1 VAQPAYT
8 QPVLTCPS
16 CGKENPDG
24 FQFCGFCTTPLTL
37 RPSPAVQEERKVV
50 TVLFCDL
57 VGFTSRAE
65 EMDPEDVAKL
75 LAPYQARLR
84 EELERHG
91 GTVEKFIGDAVMA
104 LFGAPVAHEDD
115 PERAVRAALAI
126 RDFADDEGIELRIG
140 ITTGEALVS
149 LDARPEQGETVA
161 TGDVVNTAARLQS
174 AAPVNGILVGEITYR
189 ATQHAIEYAEHN
201 PVEAKGKAR
210 PVLVWEARRA
220 RARVALDR
228 LHGAALVG
236 RGQEL
241 ALLKGALTRVRQE
254 LSPQLVT
261 IVGVPGIGKSRLVFE
276 LSQIVDRDPELI
288 FWRQGRCLSYG
299 EGVTF
304 WALGEIV
311 KAQAGILETDA
322 PAVAEKK
329 LAVVAP
335 DEWVRRHLRPLVGLD
350 AELDVTAGQRGEA
363 FAAWRTFLEA
373 LAEER
378 PLVLVIEDL
387 HWADETLLDFVDHVV
402 DWATGVPLL
411 VVCSARPE
419 LLERR
424 PGWGGGKPNAL
435 TLSLSAL
442 SDDETARLISELLER
457 SVLPSETQR
466 ALLGRA
472 GGNPLYAEQFARMFA
487 EGGVL
492 EDDTRLPETVQGLI
506 AARLDLLPPDEK
518 ALLQDAAVL
527 GKTFWSGALASLA
540 GGDGAALDD
549 RLHSLE
555 RKQFVRRERRSTV
568 HGEDEHSF
576 RHILVRDVAYSQIP
590 RGDRAEKH
598 KLTAEWIESLGRPED
613 QSEMLA
619 HHYLQAL
626 ELTRAAGGDVGE
638 LADLARHALRDAGDR
653 ALALKA
659 LSSAA
664 AFYERALELW
674 PEDPERPQLLFR
686 YGTSLRNVERGQRV
700 LETAYEALLGA
711 GDAESAAET
720 QLMLAPM
727 LWHAGN
733 RDGCFER
740 LELAAEL
747 LREAPPS
754 RAKAYLLSQV
764 SRYRMLAGE
773 DDAAIRAG
781 EAAFA
786 IAEELDLDE
795 VRASVL
801 NTIGASRVSEGDMSG
816 IQDIERSIEIALA
829 ANSAECVRGYTNLS
843 ATLVASVG
851 DLERGMEA
859 DAEGIRAAERFG
871 DEIGLRFLR
880 GHQMLSGLITGR
892 WDESLAIADDFIAA
906 GEAGSPHYMEC
917 AAHHHR
923 AAILLARDHPEEA
936 LAQARASIELAR
948 RIRDP
953 QTLQPALLI
962 GANVVYQAGETRE
975 AEALVVEF
983 LDSWGRRVVFMEYV
997 HHSISCV
1004 LELGHG
1010 DRLSSLLQGAVA
1022 SPWRDA
1028 AEAALRGQPV
1038 RDAEILA
1045 GIGARTYEA
1054 AARLRAAKLLV
1065 EQDRRAEADDQLQR
1079 ALAFHRS
1086 VGATRYIREGEALLA
1101 VQAQSESA

>member
-1 VAQPAYT
+1 MRRC
-8 QPVLTCPS
+8 LS
-16 CGKENPDG
+16 CGYENADDAR
-24 FQFCGFCTTPLTL
+24 FCSQCATPLEPGMQA
-37 RPSPAVQEERKVV
+37 REERKVV
-50 TVLFCDL
+50 TCLFCDL
-57 VGFTSRAE
+57 VGFTARAE

-126 RDFADDEGIELRIG
+126 RDFADDEGLELRIG

-174 AAPVNGILVGEITYR
+174 AAPVNGILVGETTFR
-189 ATQHAIEYAEHN
+189 ATQQAIEFAEHE

-210 PVLVWEARRA
+210 PVPAWEARTA
-220 RARVALDR
+220 RVRVALDR
-228 LHGAALVG
+228 LHGTALVG

-241 ALLKGALTRVRQE
+241 ALLEGALTRVRQE

-276 LSQIVDRDPELI
+276 LSQMVDRDPELI

-322 PAVAEKK
+322 PAAAEEK
-329 LAVVAP
+329 LAVIAP
-335 DEWVRRHLRPLVGLD
+335 DEWVRSHLRPLVGLG
-350 AELDVTAGQRGEA
+350 AEPDVVAGQRGEA

-424 PGWGGGKPNAL
+424 PGWGGGKSNAL
-435 TLSLSAL
+435 TLSLSPL
-442 SDDETARLISELLER
+442 SDSETARLISELLER
-457 SVLPSETQR
+457 SVLPSEAQQT
-466 ALLGRA
+466 LLARA
-472 GGNPLYAEQFARMFA
+472 GGNPLYAEQFARMLV
-487 EGGVL
+487 EGGAV
-492 EDDTRLPETVQGLI
+492 EDDARLPETVQGLI

-540 GGDGAALDD
+540 GGDGAVLDE

-568 HGEDEHSF
+568 EGEDEHSF

-590 RGDRAEKH
+590 RADRAEKH

-626 ELTRAAGGDVGE
+626 ELTRAAGGIIGE
-638 LADLARHALRDAGDR
+638 LADRARHALRDAGDR
-653 ALALKA
+653 ALALNA
-659 LSSAA
+659 LSAAA
-664 AFYERALELW
+664 AFYEAALELW
-674 PEDPERPQLLFR
+674 PDDDRERPQLLFR

-764 SRYRMLAGE
+764 SRYRMLAAE
-773 DDAAIRAG
+773 DDAAIRVG
-781 EAAFA
+781 EEALA

-795 VRASVL
+795 VKASVL
-801 NTIGASRVSEGDMSG
+801 NTIGVSRVNEGDMSG
-816 IQDIERSIEIALA
+816 IRDIERSIEIALA
-829 ANSAECVRGYTNLS
+829 TNSAECVRGYTNLS
-843 ATLVASVG
+843 ATLLAGVG
-851 DLERGMEA
+851 DLERGIEA

-880 GHQMLSGLITGR
+880 GHQMLYALITGR
-892 WDESLAIADDFIAA
+892 WDESLAIADEFIAA

-917 AAHHHR
+917 AARHHR
-923 AAILLARDHPEEA
+923 AAILLARDHSEEA
-936 LAQARASIELAR
+936 LAQAHASIELAR

-953 QTLQPALLI
+953 QVLQPALVI
-962 GANVVYQAGETRE
+962 CANVVYQAGETRE
-975 AEALVVEF
+975 AEAFVVEF
-983 LDSWGRRVVFMEYV
+983 LDAWPRTLVFMEYL

-1010 DRLSSLLQGAVA
+1010 DRLSSLLRRAVA

-1028 AEAALRGQPV
+1028 AQTALAGDLV

-1054 AARLRAAKLLV
+1054 AARLRAGKQLV
-1065 EQDRRAEADDQLQR
+1065 EQGRRAEADDQLQR
-1079 ALAFHRS
+1079 ALAFYRS
-1086 VGATRYIREGEALLA
+1086 VRATRYIRQAEALFA
-1101 VQAQSESA
+1101 DASEISA